1 MLAPPWQ
8 AATDP
13 RSGAVFYFNPQSG
26 QTTWTPPYAQ
36 TMGYGQMPMPYAP
49 NPYAPNPYAP
59 NPYAQPYPQPY
70 QQSYQQPV
78 PQNPYAQAAHPYH
91 TAPRPAAAAAPAPA
105 PAPQAEEQPAYMS
118 APDPET
124 DPEAFEAWQAVQEHL
139 MGGPSMRM
147 TSLRLPSG
155 RGMGKPEGELC
166 PDFLKGKCA
175 TGQYCTLSHGAE
187 FQSRAPPPPKAPKE
201 PPPRNH
207 NHQKRKLLQD
217 AQNPD
222 LAPLMLKPA
231 PAPAPFRATAAE
243 LAESMMT
250 AMDAPAIEQQSEESR
265 AHDKA
270 RDNAPYQ
277 VRDGPDSDEDRR
289 RRRRLHDDADR
300 RRATEARRSDEERR
314 PKPAGRIR
322 NGSESD

>member
-1 MLAPPWQ
+1 LCYPDSSLIDSSHGARPFRLNNRRLIGEAPRRRRCPVARSSAAMLAPPWQ

-124 DPEAFEAWQAVQEHL
+124 DPEV
-139 MGGPSMRM
+139 
-147 TSLRLPSG
+147 RLWGVPKGASG
-155 RGMGKPEGELC
+155 VKVTANQKLKRGANGK
-166 PDFLKGKCA
+166 
-175 TGQYCTLSHGAE
+175 TL
-187 FQSRAPPPPKAPKE
+187 
-201 PPPRNH
+201 
-207 NHQKRKLLQD
+207 
-217 AQNPD
+217 
-222 LAPLMLKPA
+222 
-231 PAPAPFRATAAE
+231 
-243 LAESMMT
+243 
-250 AMDAPAIEQQSEESR
+250 
-265 AHDKA
+265 
-270 RDNAPYQ
+270 
-277 VRDGPDSDEDRR
+277 
-289 RRRRLHDDADR
+289 
-300 RRATEARRSDEERR
+300 
-314 PKPAGRIR
+314 
-322 NGSESD
+322 